1 MFIVYNDFYCRSLS
15 YRVELVSKKSSK
27 YCEHMNEE
35 DFDIEDEEEGQNSE
49 DVEMK
54 RVKDVA
60 IVPGLVMRSGGLT
73 EEIWEWLIDQSS
85 SGYCC
90 PEDSSLVWD

>member
-35 DFDIEDEEEGQNSE
+35 DFDMEDEEEVQSSE

-54 RVKDVA
+54 RVDIATSKYIGVH
-60 IVPGLVMRSGGLT
+60 LK
-73 EEIWEWLIDQSS
+73 Q
-85 SGYCC
+85 
-90 PEDSSLVWD
+90 